1 MNCLMNSLKLS
12 MFWGL
17 WGFPIPIILELLL
30 NQIRR
35 TGMSV
40 ISEFQWKG
48 GLHKLLYI
56 CPQTGN
62 IHKYNGL
69 ILNWFGGEPTEAMD
83 VIENLSV
90 KLIDVCKKNK
100 KAYNAG
106 ITTNGYNLTYEIFKK
121 LKKLHVTEYQVTIDG
136 LASIHNA
143 QRVMADGA
151 PTFDVIFGKINYYN
165 I

>member
-56 CPQTGN
+56 CPQTG
-62 IHKYNGL
+62 KGTSFSNG
-69 ILNWFGGEPTEAMD
+69 IP
-83 VIENLSV
+83 
-90 KLIDVCKKNK
+90 
-100 KAYNAG
+100 
-106 ITTNGYNLTYEIFKK
+106 
-121 LKKLHVTEYQVTIDG
+121 
-136 LASIHNA
+136 
-143 QRVMADGA
+143 A
-151 PTFDVIFGKINYYN
+151 PI
-165 I
+165 